1 MPSAPGRNEAAA
13 DPESSSRKELAS
25 FLKSRRDRLR
35 PEDVGLP
42 RGPRRRTAGLR
53 REEVALLAG
62 VGVSWYTW
70 LEQGRPIR
78 TSARVL
84 DAVARAL
91 RLDPVERAHLFS
103 LAKMT
108 DPVAPETTDNLP
120 DEVRATVAALPHPAC
135 ALGPRWDILTHN
147 AAEAALMGDYALLPP
162 ERRNLLWLLFTE
174 PTWRTLLTDWD
185 GDTRR
190 VVAQFRATMADM
202 DKLAHPSW
210 QGLVNALSDRSPEFR
225 EMWARHEVTGPAT
238 RTKRYHHAAAG
249 LLTLTATHLAP
260 LDHPGIRII
269 VYLPDDD
276 ATAKAL
282 SDLVASPPAFTWN
295 DAVLA

>member
-1 MPSAPGRNEAAA
+1 MPPVHRRNETAA
-13 DPESSSRKELAS
+13 DTERSSRRELAS
-25 FLKSRRDRLR
+25 FLRSRRDRLR

-91 RLDPVERAHLFS
+91 RLDPIERAHLFS
-103 LAKMT
+103 LSKVT
-108 DPVAPETTDNLP
+108 DPVAPETTEKLP
-120 DEVRATVAALPHPAC
+120 DEVHAMVEALPHPAC
-135 ALGPRWDILTHN
+135 ALGPRWDILAYN
-147 AAEAALMGDYALLPP
+147 RAEAALMGDYGLLPA

-185 GDTRR
+185 RDTRR

-225 EMWARHEVTGPAT
+225 DMWARHEVTGPAT
-238 RTKRYHHAAAG
+238 RTKRYRHPVAG
-249 LLTLTATHLAP
+249 ELILTATHLAP
-260 LDHPGIRII
+260 LDHPGIRMI
-269 VYLPDDD
+269 VYLPHDDG
-276 ATAKAL
+276 TAGAL
-282 SDLVASPPAFTWN
+282 RDLVASPPTFTWN
-295 DAVLA
+295 EAALG